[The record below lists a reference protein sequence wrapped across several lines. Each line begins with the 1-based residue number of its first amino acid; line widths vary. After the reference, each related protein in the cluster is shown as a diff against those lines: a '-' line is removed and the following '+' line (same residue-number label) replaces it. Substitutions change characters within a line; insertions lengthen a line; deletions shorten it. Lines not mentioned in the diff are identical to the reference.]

1 MLSPY
6 QALQPPLT
14 ALRDLCQRSNPDPRE
29 LQGAFLTI
37 QQIFQQ
43 QVLPLGGED
52 TSDHAALQPLLT
64 EINRTLRLMAM
75 DIAFLQTARQP
86 ITQQQRQRQML
97 AKMDQLEAFIT
108 TLQQTLE
115 H

>member
-1 MLSPY
+1 MLSPC
-6 QALQPPLT
+6 QALQPPLVT
-14 ALRDLCQRSNPDPRE
+14 LRDLCQRSNPDPRE
-29 LQGAFLTI
+29 LQGTFVTI

-52 TSDHAALQPLLT
+52 ASENTALQPLLT

-97 AKMDQLEAFIT
+97 AKMEQLEAFIT